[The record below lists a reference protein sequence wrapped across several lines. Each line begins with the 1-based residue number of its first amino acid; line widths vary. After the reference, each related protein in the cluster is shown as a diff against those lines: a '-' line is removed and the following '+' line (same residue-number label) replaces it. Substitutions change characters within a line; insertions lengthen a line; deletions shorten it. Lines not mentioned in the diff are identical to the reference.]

1 MKKEIL
7 LYPALSTN
15 EILVQFT
22 GEVLLNK
29 NLLIT
34 VPSDYVA
41 FVFIN
46 QKLSARIEACSN
58 TNLIKYLG
66 KEYNKSLIKIAFVK
80 TSDFPAIPWG
90 FGDIDVKNAKLDET
104 YRVGANG
111 KFVIKIDDVSRLI
124 KSFGSDDN
132 ITLESV
138 SLKIKPIITS
148 IGKPLLSKYFSNT
161 LISVFE
167 INALV
172 DDLREKML
180 EAIKKEPMCAELG
193 LQVFDLTINGIHV
206 NEDDMELIRSKIN
219 KKDEFKENDFE
230 HLENLKKEIIEALKN
245 NRNDDL
251 AKEIQK
257 LKYELD
263 NLVESQT
270 NDTVLDEIDNLR
282 VDMIN
287 AMKEINNSHDDS
299 RIDNILEEISR
310 LKSQLEE
317 RSTISP
323 DKYINQN
330 EELLNAL
337 ETRLKNKIDS
347 EFSTIKSIIE
357 NNIDESNQNTIPLYE
372 SAREERLK
380 NLKLTTDLQLD
391 KAESDDDFAAVAGL
405 IYSNVEN
412 NLINTFKI
420 PHKEKCFYMSKEE
433 FDYLSSSLLSND
445 KEIFK
450 DSYKPRYLEFKDL
463 PGEYVEIPVE
473 FRFIKAGLSTKN
485 AIQAAKDWTV
495 LNKLRH
501 RSEENAEKL
510 KNILDDRNMTKKEFL
525 KYVLNYYRELKLYTR
540 D

>member
-299 RIDNILEEISR
+299 RIDNILDEISR

>member
-1 MKKEIL
+1 MKKETL

-41 FVFIN
+41 FAFIN

-58 TNLIKYLG
+58 TNLIKCLG
-66 KEYNKSLIKIAFVK
+66 KEYNKSLIKVAFVK
-80 TSDFPAIPWG
+80 TSDFSAIPWG
-90 FGDIDVKNAKLDET
+90 FGDIDVKNAKLDEA

-124 KSFGSDDN
+124 NSFGSDEN

-167 INALV
+167 INSLV

-180 EAIKKEPMCAELG
+180 EAIKKEPMCTELG

-263 NLVESQT
+263 NLVGSQT

-282 VDMIN
+282 VDMTN
-287 AMKEINNSHDDS
+287 AMKEISNSHNDS

-317 RSTISP
+317 RNAISP

-391 KAESDDDFAAVAGL
+391 KAEGDDDFAAVAGL

-473 FRFIKAGLSTKN
+473 FRFIKAGLNTKN
-485 AIQAAKDWTV
+485 AIQAAKDRTV

-510 KNILDDRNMTKKEFL
+510 KNILDNRNMTKKEFL
-525 KYVLNYYRELKLYTR
+525 KYVLDYYRELKLYTR